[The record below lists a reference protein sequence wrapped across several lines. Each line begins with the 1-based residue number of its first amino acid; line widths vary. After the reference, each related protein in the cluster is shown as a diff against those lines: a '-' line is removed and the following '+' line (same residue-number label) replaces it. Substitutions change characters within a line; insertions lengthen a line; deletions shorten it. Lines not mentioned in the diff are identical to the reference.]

1 MAEIQMGTLYDVN
14 KEAMKKEKRLSSKE
28 VADAIKE
35 KVVKF
40 FSENK
45 RYFMLL
51 CNERK
56 DYTVFKKANLSISQG
71 EENFARDL
79 KECLINRGKVI
90 SIDQTE
96 DGVAFEIWLYIDD
109 EAFCYYFFP
118 YDEAVIEV

>member
-1 MAEIQMGTLYDVN
+1 MSDVTLGTLYDMN

-28 VADAIKE
+28 VEDVIKE

-45 RYFMLL
+45 TYFMLL
-51 CNERK
+51 CNDRK
-56 DYTVFKKANLSISQG
+56 DYTVFKKASSSISQG
-71 EENFARDL
+71 EENFTKDL

-90 SIDQTE
+90 SIDPTE
-96 DGVAFEIWLYIDD
+96 DGVAFEIWLYIDG